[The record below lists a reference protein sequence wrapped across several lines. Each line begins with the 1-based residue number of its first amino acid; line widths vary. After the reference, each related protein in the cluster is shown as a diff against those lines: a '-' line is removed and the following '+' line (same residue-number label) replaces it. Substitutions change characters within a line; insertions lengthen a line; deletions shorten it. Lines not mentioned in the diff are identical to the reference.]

1 MLLWRTMFIA
11 KLFSE
16 SIYEDDSRAF
26 KALTKEQ
33 QKATKRHNFI
43 AHQVC
48 EILDL
53 PLEEF
58 EKLTKTD
65 KENFYHNLSE
75 MLLDY
80 PRLSLF
86 VPFYILKNATSTFR
100 KTYLKTWQ
108 TCCSMSDT
116 REEFHIG
123 DYYETEASIGEPDHV
138 AKATH
143 LLPWLLKYEYLNTEE
158 LLDLAKEYQ
167 NDDSITI
174 WGLLD
179 GAVAA
184 KQMGIIDEGVL
195 EQIMQIAKSAKSECP
210 KPPKLILI
218 TAKRQKWLE
227 DRAANYG
234 IDRNSFNLRNPAGPY
249 SNNIEPQEIDAPIP
263 TSKHEHLIL
272 QGSRLKGYSR
282 PGSDYDY
289 FIYDDR
295 NHKMYSYDKE
305 HGKLEIDYLTRKLEL
320 VSHLIL
326 LGAWLGEDEEETIAA
341 QCAAAS
347 YYYKMNKTQQARAL
361 FSIERTTIQC
371 RLMQKGFPCA
381 FADLSP
387 ETKNLK
393 AIDGDSAFYDERL
406 RKTATKICVKYA
418 YLGRRIDL
426 ATWKKALA
434 YTTPPM
440 IG

>member
-1 MLLWRTMFIA
+1 MFIA

-16 SIYEDDSRAF
+16 SIYENDSL
-26 KALTKEQ
+26 ALLVLSKEQ
-33 QKATKRHNFI
+33 QEATMRHNSI

-48 EILDL
+48 EILNL
-53 PLEEF
+53 PPEKF
-58 EKLTKTD
+58 EKMANTD
-65 KENFYHNLSE
+65 KEHFYYKLSE

-80 PRLSLF
+80 PRLALF
-86 VPFYILKNATSTFR
+86 VPFYILKNATNNFR
-100 KTYLKTWQ
+100 KAYLKTWQ
-108 TCCSMSDT
+108 TCCPMSDT

-123 DYYETEASIGEPDHV
+123 DYYEPEASIGAPNHV
-138 AKATH
+138 VKAMH

-158 LLDLAKEYQ
+158 LIKLAKKYQ
-167 NDDSITI
+167 NDDSIAI
-174 WGLLD
+174 WGILD

-184 KQMGIIDEGVL
+184 KQMGIISGSTL
-195 EQIMQIAKSAKSECP
+195 ERITQIANKAKSEYP
-210 KPPKLILI
+210 KPPKLIQ
-218 TAKRQKWLE
+218 TTTKRQKWLK

-234 IDRNSFNLRNPAGPY
+234 IDRDSFSLRNPAGPY
-249 SNNIEPQEIDAPIP
+249 SNNINQQEIDVPMP
-263 TSKHEHLIL
+263 SSKHEHLIL

-295 NHKMYSYDKE
+295 NHKIYTFEKE
-305 HGKLEIDYLTRKLEL
+305 HGKLKNDYLTQKLEL

-326 LGAWLGEDEEETIAA
+326 LGAWLGEDKRGTIAA
-341 QCAAAS
+341 QHAAAS
-347 YYYKMNKTQQARAL
+347 HYYKMSKPKQAQAL

-381 FADLSP
+381 YADLSP
-387 ETKNLK
+387 ETRNLK
-393 AIDGDSAFYDERL
+393 SIDGDSAFYDERL
-406 RKTATKICVKYA
+406 REIATKICVKYA

-426 ATWKKALA
+426 APWKKALS